1 MLTDEQKGYALVSP
15 CRGLYYVSFPFDRG
29 DLEIFCD
36 RPLGEITEEQMQTI
50 ISWAEEY
57 LDNDMGNAMRFA
69 VKQVLGV
76 PEGTHE

>member
-1 MLTDEQKGYALVSP
+1 M
-15 CRGLYYVSFPFDRG
+15 YYISFPFDLE

-36 RPLGEITEEQMQTI
+36 QPLDEITEEQMQLI
-50 ISWAEEY
+50 IHWAEEY
-57 LDNDMGNAMRFA
+57 LDNDLGNAMRFA